1 MKKLAFLVLILV
13 LTAGFA
19 SAQGIDVGDFP
30 TGKWL
35 DPNYDAVWEFS
46 VDNIRILDT
55 SGGVYFDFSE
65 ATVEN
70 FDVSAGT
77 KGVVLSFS
85 CVETGKSYTFTK
97 PVSMG
102 TSIILEI
109 DPPWNEDYRV
119 EMPFRR

>member
-1 MKKLAFLVLILV
+1 MKRLVFALLALVLA
-13 LTAGFA
+13 AGFA
-19 SAQGIDVGDFP
+19 GAQEIDLGDFP

-46 VDNIRILDT
+46 LENIRILDPA
-55 SGGVYFDFSE
+55 GNLYYDFSR
-65 ATVEN
+65 ATVED

-77 KGVVLSFS
+77 NGIVLSFS

-109 DPPWNEDYRV
+109 DPPWNVDYRV
-119 EMPFRR
+119 EMPLQR